1 MYFRFKFF
9 LSGIFFIFV
18 FTGCEFLADLN
29 AWFNEEESCSVFI
42 QLDLNGGKYKN
53 SGENLFVE
61 ISSGE
66 SIKNFMYKR
75 MYDELEYPDFLNPSV
90 TGTLYNAYHIR
101 KTVGTQVYWLEGFTR
116 TKDSSDF
123 VDIVSEEDQGQ
134 IFYAK
139 WVPAESILP
148 VYYDRTNPENPIR
161 IVFRP
166 EDFSMKNILI
176 DNVILFGHFPNDSYW
191 FNNGF
196 RNEFGGEPD
205 SYKYC
210 LTKNQDD
217 TYSINLPESFL
228 EERNNPTIFKF
239 MVFSGGREIRVGFN
253 TEDEFFFT
261 PMLPYEFFFVTAN
274 NRKNLLCYPARIL
287 EFLKGNYIESS
298 NLSEKITVTLN
309 GNGGICEGASVKTET
324 VYSLVPLRSSF
335 GFKRDGYVFKGWSFS
350 PEGGNIPGS
359 VDAGSTFYACWKSID
374 SLEKRPVFLDSEDNF
389 VFVFDPALYFYFIG
403 YPEQESLDIY
413 IRSGFNG
420 WLQNGYLWAPDERF
434 RLKYNPETGD
444 YRLKIPFDEMVNVYH
459 AAPGDSFKFYLDDG
473 LGFDETWY
481 GYNDCKLD
489 EVEVDLKFSF
499 PDFGTGDFKI
509 PEEYFQLTSLQ
520 SN

>member
-148 VYYDRTNPENPIR
+148 VYYDRTNPENPVR

-166 EDFSMKNILI
+166 EDFGMKNILI

-228 EERNNPTIFKF
+228 EETNNPTVFSF
-239 MVFSGGREIRVGFN
+239 LVFSGSKEIRIGFRSD
-253 TEDEFFFT
+253 DEFFFI
-261 PMLPYEFFFVTAN
+261 PMLPF
-274 NRKNLLCYPARIL
+274 
-287 EFLKGNYIESS
+287 EFLFASASDSYNFRCQPSRIIDYLNGVYIESS

-309 GNGGICEGASVKTET
+309 GNGGTCAGKSVKTET

-359 VDAGSTFYACWKSID
+359 VDAGSTLYACWKSID

-420 WLQNGYLWAPDERF
+420 WLKIGNLWAPDERF

-489 EVEVDLKFSF
+489 EVEVNPVFLYNQ
-499 PDFGTGDFKI
+499 GGDFKI